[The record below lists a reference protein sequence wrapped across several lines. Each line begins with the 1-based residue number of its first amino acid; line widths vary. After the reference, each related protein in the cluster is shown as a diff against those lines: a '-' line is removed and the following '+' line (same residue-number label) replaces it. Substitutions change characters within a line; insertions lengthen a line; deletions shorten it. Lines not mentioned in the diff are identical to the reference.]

1 MYTGTAMIAG
11 VDEGFLSLQGHFRRA
26 EKGLLQ
32 PA

>member
-11 VDEGFLSLQGHFRRA
+11 VDEGFLSLQGHFRR
-26 EKGLLQ
+26 EEGLLQ